1 MRSLQSPSLS
11 VSPDNVHLF
20 NSNLGAYMD
29 FEQLVINQPQKC
41 AIALEFEISGS
52 VNCEWCSQLAQ
63 TVASF
68 VEQLLHLTH
77 PSVKI
82 NYSIC
87 ASAKKTS
94 TSVQLPPL

>member
-1 MRSLQSPSLS
+1 
-11 VSPDNVHLF
+11 
-20 NSNLGAYMD
+20 MD
-29 FEQLVINQPQKC
+29 FEQFVINQPQKH

-52 VNCEWCSQLAQ
+52 FDCERCSQLAQ

-77 PSVKI
+77 PDVKV

-87 ASAKKTS
+87 AIAKKTS
-94 TSVQLPPL
+94 TTVQLPPI